1 MDIQFLLCGLIGL
14 SFLYLPFSLVFYC
27 CLFFLY
33 STSLPLSSEALM
45 EESKQK
51 MRNSFKPMVHLFSTD
66 VRIILIVF
74 FAFMEKSF
82 FPFDINTS
90 TGLIEKKERKDNIK
104 IYYIWILFTA
114 IKFFISACL
123 CLPLSLILCYFI
135 PFAF

>member
-51 MRNSFKPMVHLFSTD
+51 MRNSFKPMVHLFSMD

-74 FAFMEKSF
+74 FALWKSLF
-82 FPFDINTS
+82 FLLIS
-90 TGLIEKKERKDNIK
+90 TLQLDLSKRRKGK
-104 IYYIWILFTA
+104 IILKFT
-114 IKFFISACL
+114 IFGFSLLLLNSSFLLVYVFL
-123 CLPLSLILCYFI
+123 CP
-135 PFAF
+135 